1 MQSGCC
7 ASVLPSEVRR
17 MTRMVC
23 GRQGSSI
30 TWGTPQQR
38 RCWHLRSRVTV
49 RYTTLSRDQVM
60 ECGVQVML

>member
-1 MQSGCC
+1 
-7 ASVLPSEVRR
+7 